1 MSLEVKNLCK
11 TFRDPLTLKSRQVLF
26 DVDFSVPEKSVTGF
40 LGGNG
45 MGKTTSMKCILG
57 LLNYQKGEIKFF
69 DNRYPDFRNHIGYMP
84 ERPYFY
90 EYLTGMEFL
99 TFYGQLSL
107 KISSKL
113 LKEKAEHLL
122 EKIGI
127 IQAKDKLLRS
137 YSKGMLQRVGL
148 AQALI
153 HDPKFLIL
161 DEPMSGL
168 DPDGRYQI
176 SEIISELGTNG
187 TTIFFS
193 SHLLDDI
200 ERLCSRLVIINKGK
214 ILYQGAMSDFL
225 KKTDKQFEVVAS
237 IHGKIIKETAVNVSE
252 VMTILKTIE
261 DQKGQLISV
270 QEPKMAL
277 EQAYTEFRKQ
287 VNV

>member
-1 MSLEVKNLCK
+1 MSLEVRQLCK
-11 TFRDPLTLKSRQVLF
+11 TFRDPLTLKKRQVLF
-26 DVDFSVPEKSVTGF
+26 NVEFSVPDKSITGF

-57 LLNYQKGEIKFF
+57 LLNYQQGEISFF
-69 DNRYPDFRNHIGYMP
+69 NNKYPDFRQYIGYMP

-107 KISSKL
+107 NISKKAL
-113 LKEKAEHLL
+113 REKAEHLL
-122 EKIGI
+122 EKVGI
-127 IQAKDKLLRS
+127 AHAKDKLLRS

-148 AQALI
+148 AQAII

-168 DPDGRYQI
+168 DPDGRYQVAELI
-176 SEIISELGTNG
+176 RELGAAG

-200 ERLCSRLVIINKGK
+200 EKLCSRLVIINTGK
-214 ILYQGAMSDFL
+214 ILYQGNMSDFL
-225 KKTDKQFEVVAS
+225 KRTDKQFEVTATVNN
-237 IHGKIIKETAVNVSE
+237 KIVKENAATIAE
-252 VMTILKTIE
+252 VMTLLKTIE
-261 DQKGQLISV
+261 NQNGKLISV

-287 VNV
+287 AQI

>member
-1 MSLEVKNLCK
+1 MSLEVRQLCK
-11 TFRDPLTLKSRQVLF
+11 TFRDPLTLKKRQVLF
-26 DVDFSVPEKSVTGF
+26 NVEFSVPEKSVTGF

-57 LLNYQKGEIKFF
+57 LLNYQQGEISFF
-69 DNRYPDFRNHIGYMP
+69 NNQYPDFRQYIGYMP

-107 KISSKL
+107 NISKKEL
-113 LKEKAEHLL
+113 REKAERLL
-122 EKIGI
+122 EKVGI
-127 IQAKDKLLRS
+127 AHAKDKLLRS

-148 AQALI
+148 AQAII

-168 DPDGRYQI
+168 DPDGRYQVAELI
-176 SEIISELGTNG
+176 RELGAAG

-200 ERLCSRLVIINKGK
+200 EKLCSRLVIINTGK
-214 ILYQGAMSDFL
+214 ILFQGNMSEFL

-237 IHGKIIKETAVNVSE
+237 VNNKLIKETATTIGE
-252 VMTILKTIE
+252 VMALLKNIE
-261 DQKGQLISV
+261 TQNGKLISV

-287 VNV
+287 AQI

>member
-1 MSLEVKNLCK
+1 MSLDVRQLCK
-11 TFRDPLTLKSRQVLF
+11 TFRDPLTLKKRQVLF
-26 DVDFSVPEKSVTGF
+26 NVEFSVPEKSVTGF

-57 LLNYQKGEIKFF
+57 LLNYQQGEVSFF
-69 DNRYPDFRNHIGYMP
+69 NNKYPDFRKYIGYMP

-90 EYLTGMEFL
+90 EYLTGLEFL
-99 TFYGQLSL
+99 MFYGQLSMDIP
-107 KISSKL
+107 KRQ
-113 LKEKAEHLL
+113 LKEKAESLL
-122 EKIGI
+122 ARVGMAH
-127 IQAKDKLLRS
+127 AKDKLLRS

-148 AQALI
+148 AQAII

-168 DPDGRYQI
+168 DPDGRYQVAELI
-176 SEIISELGTNG
+176 RELGAQG

-200 ERLCSRLVIINKGK
+200 EKLCSRLVIINTGT
-214 ILYQGAMSDFL
+214 ILFQGNMSDFL
-225 KKTDKQFEVVAS
+225 KKTDKQFEVTAS
-237 IHGKIIKETAVNVSE
+237 INNKIIKETASTIQD
-252 VMTILKTIE
+252 VMAVLKAVE
-261 DQKGQLISV
+261 DKNGKLISV

-287 VNV
+287 ANI